1 VIVQRVAWPR
11 IGGRRPPSDTSELDA
26 YQCAV
31 GLVEAGFEAI
41 NNIAAAIQLDRPEPS
56 VDDDATLAAKRSFQE
71 QETNAERRRRVLLM
85 G

>member
-1 VIVQRVAWPR
+1 LLGA
-11 IGGRRPPSDTSELDA
+11 ELEP

-41 NNIAAAIQLDRPEPS
+41 NNIAAAIQLDRPELS
-56 VDDDATLAAKRSFQE
+56 VDDEATLAAKLSSQE